1 MNVHLENTVS
11 TVPNIVFIAH
21 RPEYYCIMKRL
32 QAFKYELM
40 PDGEQQRNRRRFAG
54 SAALYSTRRW
64 RCNKPI
70 MQKATGLKKLLRE
83 TRRLPA
89 LQEEGPVGY
98 SCQNWVGCATATA
111 G

>member
-1 MNVHLENTVS
+1 
-11 TVPNIVFIAH
+11 
-21 RPEYYCIMKRL
+21 MKRL

-70 MQKATGLKKLLRE
+70 MQKAKK
-83 TRRLPA
+83 
-89 LQEEGPVGY
+89 
-98 SCQNWVGCATATA
+98 SCLMPICANT
-111 G
+111 